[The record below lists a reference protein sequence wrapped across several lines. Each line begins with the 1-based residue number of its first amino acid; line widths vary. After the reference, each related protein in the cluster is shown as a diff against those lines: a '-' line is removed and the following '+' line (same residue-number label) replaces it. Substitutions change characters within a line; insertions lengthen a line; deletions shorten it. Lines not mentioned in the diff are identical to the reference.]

1 MTPFEKA
8 VSDILIPGND
18 TENVIESRFDD
29 SMIIDFQNGAKLC
42 TVSLSSRKWINLL
55 EKCAKQFPE
64 EVTIQHRNKNG
75 SIVAYM
81 PVSYLHIYR
90 PQEIS
95 EERRQ
100 QLREI
105 GERNKGN
112 LKRTTASP

>member
-8 VSDILIPGND
+8 VSNILIPGND
-18 TENVIESRFDD
+18 TENSIESQFDD

-42 TVSLSSRKWINLL
+42 TVSMKRKKWVNYL
-55 EKCAKQFPE
+55 EECAKKYPN
-64 EVTIQHRNKNG
+64 EVQIQYRNKDG

-112 LKRTTASP
+112 LKRTTSNP